1 MPLPGEM
8 GRRHQQLHARSDV
21 LQPDPKKPAQR
32 LFDLDLFGA
41 VFDHLKKVSPPI
53 NVSLPRPPLKGV
65 IDPGMTVER
74 LVQHLP
80 RLLTKLLHG
89 EDVGIHG
96 FQKTPESRF
105 AIWPPVC
112 SPQVVCAQQK
122 PTSFHRSARL
132 SRMM

>member
-1 MPLPGEM
+1 
-8 GRRHQQLHARSDV
+8 A
-21 LQPDPKKPAQR
+21 DPKKPAQR

-41 VFDHLKKVSPPI
+41 VFGHLEKIGPPI
-53 NVSLPRPPLKGV
+53 DVAFPRPPLEGV

-105 AIWPPVC
+105 AIWPPVGA
-112 SPQVVCAQQK
+112 PQVVRNQRE
-122 PTSFHRSARL
+122 SSGFHRSSRL
-132 SRMM
+132 SR